1 MERCVTTV
9 TGRSPGDHVCWWFH
23 GLDEYVETARE
34 YVSEGLASRQL
45 VAFTKV
51 TPTSLKH
58 TIVSDVAQ
66 VGSAVDHSRPV
77 VNEPQVATLRTSPT
91 SAPSEIDRM
100 TRAAVAD
107 GYTGLR
113 VLTDVNDLVRT
124 PAGLR
129 QWIRTEHLID
139 RYALDHPLTV
149 LCGYDIDDVGEEAV
163 TEAARVHPLTRG
175 ALSPFLVHAA
185 DATGGLA
192 LVGEVDSATADGLR
206 DALTAIGP
214 EIPTRVTLDMSE
226 VDFIDH
232 ASLTAIDRAARSLGV
247 TVTLVHAQPLTSW
260 LVQTLGLG
268 NVRGE
273 LDA

>member
-1 MERCVTTV
+1 MERFLTAV

-23 GLDEYVETARE
+23 GHDEYLETARE

-51 TPTSLKH
+51 TPSSLKH

-66 VGSAVDHSRPV
+66 VGRAGGHSRSV
-77 VNEPQVATLRTSPT
+77 MSEPQVATLRTSPT
-91 SAPSEIDRM
+91 SAPSEFDRM
-100 TRAAVAD
+100 TRAAVED
-107 GYTGLR
+107 GFTGLR

-124 PAGLR
+124 TAGLR

-149 LCGYDIDDVGEEAV
+149 LCGYDIDDVGEETV

-175 ALSPFLVHAA
+175 ALSPFLVRAA

-192 LVGEVDSATADGLR
+192 LVGEVDSATADDLR

-214 EIPTRVTLDMSE
+214 EMPTRVTLDMSE
-226 VDFIDH
+226 VTFIDH
-232 ASLTAIDRAARSLGV
+232 VSLTAIDLAARSLDV
-247 TVTLVHAQPLTSW
+247 TVTLVHTQPLTAW
-260 LVQTLGLG
+260 LVQALGLR
-268 NVRGE
+268 NVRMGSR
-273 LDA
+273 A